1 MAGEKPAPMRAQN
14 VKNTIEKFPPSN
26 KIFFLRPRRR
36 RRGRGHHRR
45 QSSAEELVIKQKEQW
60 CASGGGGGSEK
71 HLNVIRVVAAV
82 DSRCCLASFHLNHQ
96 NKTTEEQKDEH
107 REFAALPSLPWS
119 LSPIFGIN
127 PNKSVATFVEGFNR
141 GSVGSAREPL
151 WMEV

>member
-1 MAGEKPAPMRAQN
+1 MRAQN
-14 VKNTIEKFPPSN
+14 VKNTIEKFPPSS

-36 RRGRGHHRR
+36 RGRH
-45 QSSAEELVIKQKEQW
+45 QSSELVIIKEKEQW
-60 CASGGGGGSEK
+60 CASGGGGSEK

>member
-1 MAGEKPAPMRAQN
+1 M
-14 VKNTIEKFPPSN
+14 KNTIEKFPPSS

-36 RRGRGHHRR
+36 RGRH
-45 QSSAEELVIKQKEQW
+45 QSSELVIIKEKEQW
-60 CASGGGGGSEK
+60 CASGGGGSEK

>member
-1 MAGEKPAPMRAQN
+1 MRAQN
-14 VKNTIEKFPPSN
+14 VKNTIEKFPPSS

-36 RRGRGHHRR
+36 GRGRH
-45 QSSAEELVIKQKEQW
+45 QSSELVIIKEKEQW

-71 HLNVIRVVAAV
+71 HLNVIRVLAAV
-82 DSRCCLASFHLNHQ
+82 DSRCCLASFHLKHQ
-96 NKTTEEQKDEH
+96 NKATEEQKEH
-107 REFAALPSLPWS
+107 RPEFAALPSLPWS

-127 PNKSVATFVEGFNR
+127 PNKSVAIFVEGFNR

>member
-1 MAGEKPAPMRAQN
+1 M
-14 VKNTIEKFPPSN
+14 KNTIEKFPPSS

-36 RRGRGHHRR
+36 RGRH
-45 QSSAEELVIKQKEQW
+45 QSSELVIIKEKEQW

-71 HLNVIRVVAAV
+71 HLNVIRVVATAA
-82 DSRCCLASFHLNHQ
+82 DSRCCLASFHLKHQ
-96 NKTTEEQKDEH
+96 NKTTEEQKDKH
-107 REFAALPSLPWS
+107 RWEFAALSSLPWS

>member
-1 MAGEKPAPMRAQN
+1 M
-14 VKNTIEKFPPSN
+14 KNTIEKFPPSS

-36 RRGRGHHRR
+36 RGRH
-45 QSSAEELVIKQKEQW
+45 QSSELVIIKEKEQW

-107 REFAALPSLPWS
+107 REFAVLPSLPWS

>member
-1 MAGEKPAPMRAQN
+1 MRAQN
-14 VKNTIEKFPPSN
+14 VKNTIEKFPPSS

-36 RRGRGHHRR
+36 RGRH
-45 QSSAEELVIKQKEQW
+45 QSSEELVIIKEKEQW
-60 CASGGGGGSEK
+60 CASGGGSEK
-71 HLNVIRVVAAV
+71 HLNVIRVVATAA
-82 DSRCCLASFHLNHQ
+82 DSRCCLASFHLKHQ

-107 REFAALPSLPWS
+107 RREFAALSSLPWS

>member
-1 MAGEKPAPMRAQN
+1 M
-14 VKNTIEKFPPSN
+14 KNTIEKFPPSS

-36 RRGRGHHRR
+36 RGRH
-45 QSSAEELVIKQKEQW
+45 QSSELVIIKEKEQW
-60 CASGGGGGSEK
+60 CASGGGGSEK

-107 REFAALPSLPWS
+107 RQEFAALPSLPWS

>member
-1 MAGEKPAPMRAQN
+1 M
-14 VKNTIEKFPPSN
+14 KNTIEKFPPSS
-26 KIFFLRPRRR
+26 KIFFLRPRCRR
-36 RRGRGHHRR
+36 RDRH
-45 QSSAEELVIKQKEQW
+45 QSSELVIIKEKEQW
-60 CASGGGGGSEK
+60 CASGGGGSEK

-82 DSRCCLASFHLNHQ
+82 DSRCCLASFHLKHQ

>member
-1 MAGEKPAPMRAQN
+1 M
-14 VKNTIEKFPPSN
+14 KNTIEKFPPSS
-26 KIFFLRPRRR
+26 KIFFLRPRCR
-36 RRGRGHHRR
+36 RRGRH
-45 QSSAEELVIKQKEQW
+45 QSSEELVIIKEKEQW

-82 DSRCCLASFHLNHQ
+82 DSRCCLASFHLKHQ

-107 REFAALPSLPWS
+107 RREFAALPSLPWS